1 MPKKIDLTG
10 KRFGRLIV
18 LNENPIR
25 KNQKIQWDCICDCG
39 NLTTVKGQCLKNGET
54 KSCGCLNTESPNELG
69 KVYGKWKVIKKA
81 PSKNKRAYWTC
92 ECECGNIVDVL
103 AQNLRSRTSTSCGC
117 QNRVNL
123 VGQIFGKL
131 TVIKENPIRKNEHVQ
146 WDCLCECGN
155 TTTVELG
162 NLKSG
167 AVISCGCVK
176 KSIGEINIEQILK
189 ENNIKHVREYFVKIN
204 NQKRYYDF
212 ALLDEQNNVIR
223 LIEFDGIQHTPG
235 YVNGFFTK
243 EENIKTQQRDKEK
256 NEYAIKN
263 NIPLIRIPYTKRDCI
278 ILDDLLED
286 KYLINN
292 DLPN

>member
-10 KRFGRLIV
+10 KRFGKLVV

-69 KVYGKWKVIKKA
+69 KTYGKWRVIKKA
-81 PSKNKRAYWTC
+81 PSKSRKGYWTC

-103 AQNLRSRTSTSCGC
+103 AQNLRNGTSTSCGC

-123 VGQIFGKL
+123 IGQRFGQL
-131 TVIKENPIRKNEHVQ
+131 IVIKENPVRKNEHVC
-146 WDCLCECGN
+146 WDCVCDCGN
-155 TTTVELG
+155 TITVELG

-167 AVISCGCVK
+167 ATNSCGCLK
-176 KSIGEINIEQILK
+176 MSIGELNIKNILDQ
-189 ENNIKHVREYFVKIN
+189 NNIKYIKEYKTIIN
-204 NQKRYYDF
+204 GQRRFFDF
-212 ALLDEQNNVIR
+212 AILDNNNKIIR

-263 NIPLIRIPYTKRDCI
+263 NIPLIRIPYTMRDTI
-278 ILDDLLED
+278 TLNDLLLD
-286 KYLINN
+286 TYLINN